1 MNTDLF
7 SLRPALLLLAFA
19 CALIGCTPAT
29 APTETATATATS
41 SEKETRQDDS
51 AADVHTVAIRVNTMT
66 CVEGCFNGIR
76 SVIEKRDGI
85 ESVKLAP
92 QKEEGQIDNSMIYV
106 SYRGELDRKEIE
118 RLVIGAGFD
127 GIEFIENGSE

>member
-7 SLRPALLLLAFA
+7 PSRPASWLLACA
-19 CALIGCTPAT
+19 CVLSGC
-29 APTETATATATS
+29 APETGPKEKATATAVP
-41 SEKETRQDDS
+41 SEMETLQNDR
-51 AADVHTVAIRVNTMT
+51 AADVHTVAIRINTMS

-92 QKEEGQIDNSMIYV
+92 QKEEGLIDNSMIYV

>member
-1 MNTDLF
+1 MNIDLF
-7 SLRPALLLLAFA
+7 SLRPVFLLIAFL
-19 CALIGCTPAT
+19 CALSGCTPAT
-29 APTETATATATS
+29 TPKDAVDKAAAS
-41 SEKETRQDDS
+41 SEKETRQNDP
-51 AADVHTVAIRVNTMT
+51 AADVHTVAIRVNTMS

-92 QKEEGQIDNSMIYV
+92 QKEEGLIDNSMIYV

>member
-1 MNTDLF
+1 MDIDLF
-7 SLRPALLLLAFA
+7 SSRLAFWFLA
-19 CALIGCTPAT
+19 SAFALSGCTSETGQKEVAIAT
-29 APTETATATATS
+29 AMPSEMETH
-41 SEKETRQDDS
+41 QNDH
-51 AADVHTVAIRVNTMT
+51 AAEVHTVALRVNTMS

-85 ESVKLAP
+85 ESVTLAP
-92 QKEEGQIDNSMIYV
+92 QKEEGLIDNSMIYV

>member
-7 SLRPALLLLAFA
+7 SSRPAFWLLACA
-19 CALIGCTPAT
+19 CALSGCTPAT
-29 APTETATATATS
+29 APTETATATATP
-41 SEKETRQDDS
+41 SEKETRQDDP
-51 AADVHTVAIRVNTMT
+51 AADVHTVAIRVNTMS

-92 QKEEGQIDNSMIYV
+92 QKEEGLIDNSMIYV